1 MRTVEGLSGRTLK
14 IPQEWKNP
22 SNKWHIGV
30 KNAFDLY
37 PRGIKD
43 RVIQERAEKLWD
55 PAHKQ
60 SQAEAVKKQINN
72 KDDKEND
79 NLSLFEKLTK
89 ENSDAEVEMAD
100 ALDKKFKD
108 NSVNHWLSD
117 VGPVYDCLVWDSGSG
132 LRAGIDTSEQGDLAN
147 GLNLG
152 IYRETF
158 EYGTLSP
165 MDQITVSVNIWDEGN
180 LLEIVSMPSSHGTHV
195 ASIAAANF
203 PENPDKNGVAPG
215 AQLVSIR

>member
-1 MRTVEGLSGRTLK
+1 
-14 IPQEWKNP
+14 
-22 SNKWHIGV
+22 
-30 KNAFDLY
+30 
-37 PRGIKD
+37 
-43 RVIQERAEKLWD
+43 
-55 PAHKQ
+55 
-60 SQAEAVKKQINN
+60 
-72 KDDKEND
+72 
-79 NLSLFEKLTK
+79 
-89 ENSDAEVEMAD
+89 MAD